1 MLSNIRNRLLR
12 CILLYQCGGGGNVL
26 VLLSCSR
33 VLVVSPYS
41 IKGKEGGHTGRD
53 GMGWNELT
61 SLALDNVRGSTVYDT
76 WYTL

>member
-1 MLSNIRNRLLR
+1 MLSNIRNHLLR
-12 CILLYQCGGGGNVL
+12 CILLYQCGGGENVL

-41 IKGKEGGHTGRD
+41 IKGKEGGRTGRD
-53 GMGWNELT
+53 GMGWDELT
-61 SLALDNVRGSTVYDT
+61 SLALNNVRGSTVYDT